1 MDDKRL
7 LEHAKGYID
16 QMADGINP
24 LTGEDEPADSC
35 LQQTRISRCLRY
47 VSGIL
52 GQVLNGELAAPS
64 AAPKKIPFALTQE
77 QLETVKPADK
87 PVSLSRFLEHLYQF
101 GGTENM
107 KKIPFKRAQQ
117 WLEQNG
123 MLAQEDGKFR
133 PTSGGQSIGIVWKD
147 DAFYPGIYYAVSAQ
161 QWIIDRLPE
170 LLAFT
175 AQKPAEKMAVD
186 PETGEILPDGK
197 LPFSLTAGQLDEVP
211 IIPGGVSISR
221 LVSSLNTL
229 IDTSRMAK
237 LKREQVTG
245 WLTEE
250 GYLYVYDGGARP
262 SLRPTP
268 KGEQAGIK
276 WEHRNG
282 PSGPYWG
289 TFYYDD
295 AQLLILEH
303 LGEGQDGAE

>member
-47 VSGIL
+47 VSDIL
-52 GQVLNGELAAPS
+52 GQVLNGELAAPTAS
-64 AAPKKIPFALTQE
+64 VKKVPFTLTE
-77 QLETVKPADK
+77 DELKTVTPVDK
-87 PVSLSRFLEHLYQF
+87 PLALSRFLAHIYQF
-101 GGTENM
+101 GGTEHM
-107 KKIPFKRAQQ
+107 KKIPFKRAVY
-117 WLEQNG
+117 WLIQNG
-123 MLAQEDGKFR
+123 VLQPQDEKIL
-133 PTSGGQSIGIVWKD
+133 PTDFGTEIGVHWKD
-147 DAFYPGIYYAVSAQ
+147 AGPYSAPYYSTEAQ
-161 QWIIDRLPE
+161 QWIIDHLPE
-170 LLAFT
+170 MLAYT
-175 AQKPAEKMAVD
+175 AGDNTGKMIID

-211 IIPGGVSISR
+211 VTPGGVSISR